1 MVTAGKHKMADA
13 DDSGEF
19 YNLHQPVTGMTLS
32 FIEAV
37 DVSNNLTENTAR
49 DSDQVIAIFTDKT

>member
-1 MVTAGKHKMADA
+1 MADP

-19 YNLHQPVTGMTLS
+19 YHLHQPAVTDMTLS
-32 FIEAV
+32 FIEAI

-49 DSDQVIAIFTDKT
+49 DSDQVIAIFID